1 MWSVLCRT
9 DVATFEGDVMSWLDS
24 LSTKDQEDVDTEKLE
39 GAIDAIVKNEKT
51 INQKLNTGNFQAL
64 RKFLKNAKA
73 SQLREK
79 IMKKIDVFREL

>member
-39 GAIDAIVKNEKT
+39 GAIDAIVKNEKS
-51 INQKLNTGNFQAL
+51 INQKLNTSNFQAL
-64 RKFLKNAKA
+64 RKILKNAKA
-73 SQLREK
+73 SQPREK

>member
-39 GAIDAIVKNEKT
+39 GAIDAIVKNEKS
-51 INQKLNTGNFQAL
+51 INQKLNTSNFQAL
-64 RKFLKNAKA
+64 RKFLKNAEA
-73 SQLREK
+73 SQPREK
-79 IMKKIDVFREL
+79 FMKKIDVFREL

>member
-39 GAIDAIVKNEKT
+39 EAIDAIVKNEKT
-51 INQKLNTGNFQAL
+51 INQKLNTSNFQAL
-64 RKFLKNAKA
+64 RKLLKNAKA

>member
-39 GAIDAIVKNEKT
+39 GAIDAIVKNEKS
-51 INQKLNTGNFQAL
+51 INQKLNASNFQAL

>member
-9 DVATFEGDVMSWLDS
+9 DVTTFEGDVMSWLDS

-51 INQKLNTGNFQAL
+51 INQKLNTSNFQAL
-64 RKFLKNAKA
+64 RKLLKNAKA

>member
-39 GAIDAIVKNEKT
+39 GAIDAIVKNEKS
-51 INQKLNTGNFQAL
+51 INQKLNTSNFQAL